1 LIDPLSSTDDDEL
14 VKKIH
19 DLILRNNKLKT
30 IVKESQ
36 EEVRSLEKESKSFER
51 MLDYSLSQIVKL
63 QSEVKELEQLKTDMT
78 QQGATIKLLEAELQ
92 RSKDQAKKQ
101 TRTVSNVKVEEITM
115 SHSLGGMG
123 SIVIKGVE
131 AIIEESA

>member
-1 LIDPLSSTDDDEL
+1 MIDPLSSTDDDEL
-14 VKKIH
+14 LTKIH
-19 DLILRNNKLKT
+19 GLILRNNKLKT